1 MARIH
6 LLLLPYSP
14 SDMTLRDLGTDL
26 CTIITATVTNNDQ
39 HERVEEIIDQTDS
52 DLYSVT
58 SD

>member
-39 HERVEEIIDQTDS
+39 HERV
-52 DLYSVT
+52 
-58 SD
+58 